1 MHSLIGGSHVESN
14 LLNNLNLLEFPWPM
28 ISLLAWPSFTAESNT
43 LSTCSPVCA
52 LVSWYWELIFCAT
65 VSASETDTKLIHPLL
80 QIQNKWDRLL
90 YGGDRNYFMFAT
102 MQTWTCIKAVH
113 VLHWR
118 RNSLKDKGGE
128 GGWDGYPLDCLAE
141 PCHLALQNL
150 ILHVFQTEI
159 CPFSYPVSGLAIC
172 TSKLLNCIL
181 FLLFGLWNGLI

>member
-28 ISLLAWPSFTAESNT
+28 ISLLAWPSFTAESNA

-113 VLHWR
+113 VLYWR
-118 RNSLKDKGGE
+118 QNSLKDKGGR
-128 GGWDGYPLDCLAE
+128 GGVVTPWIFWWNRATWLSKTWSYMYFRHMAFFLPSFRPG
-141 PCHLALQNL
+141 HLH
-150 ILHVFQTEI
+150 I
-159 CPFSYPVSGLAIC
+159 
-172 TSKLLNCIL
+172 
-181 FLLFGLWNGLI
+181 

>member
-28 ISLLAWPSFTAESNT
+28 ISLLVWPSFTAESNA

-113 VLHWR
+113 VLYWR
-118 RNSLKDKGGE
+118 QNSLKDKGG
-128 GGWDGYPLDCLAE
+128 GGVGWLLLGFSGGTVPPGSPKPDPTCISD
-141 PCHLALQNL
+141 QNMAFFL
-150 ILHVFQTEI
+150 PSFRPGRLHI
-159 CPFSYPVSGLAIC
+159 
-172 TSKLLNCIL
+172 
-181 FLLFGLWNGLI
+181 